1 MPKDGKRQGRYCE
14 TTRDLLRRSRGVLGE
29 HVLKKK
35 EVQITGQKAGQ
46 GKKMSQG
53 VRKNGAQISDQ
64 SKDSEEE
71 GEKGNEK
78 DCKWAPSEVLQAFKS
93 QVH

>member
-1 MPKDGKRQGRYCE
+1 
-14 TTRDLLRRSRGVLGE
+14 
-29 HVLKKK
+29 
-35 EVQITGQKAGQ
+35 
-46 GKKMSQG
+46 MSQG
-53 VRKNGAQISDQ
+53 VRKKGAQIFDQ